1 MPATDPSRKCR
12 FRRSLPHLGTACNL
26 RFFACIHTSAFIKK
40 NLKKTRFDPFSAIW
54 AATEASKA
62 PFFAESHPAHN
73 AYAETREN
81 CPKNDFLAGAKISA
95 ARVTYPES
103 SYTSYTF
110 LRKRSKLVRSPIYQ
124 SPFYPL
130 LPLLLRRATDRYRRW
145 RNVLQWISKVLFV
158 FLVVIQWSIIHIVNY
173 FHTSSF
179 DRTNG

>member
-1 MPATDPSRKCR
+1 MIFTLTKTTCSQRGELFAKSDFHESIRLSVKVLCLRNSGEMSATDPSRKWS

-40 NLKKTRFDPFSAIW
+40 TLRKLDSIRSLLYEQLDS
-54 AATEASKA
+54 TEASKA
-62 PFFAESHPAHN
+62 LFFAELHPSHN

-110 LRKRSKLVRSPIYQ
+110 LSKRSKLVRS
-124 SPFYPL
+124 
-130 LPLLLRRATDRYRRW
+130 
-145 RNVLQWISKVLFV
+145 
-158 FLVVIQWSIIHIVNY
+158 
-173 FHTSSF
+173 
-179 DRTNG
+179 